1 MTKEPLKLI
10 DEYLERVRIYL
21 AIDAEDTLTEIKVHL
36 IEDAEKLGSGTL
48 SIGSAMLAIER
59 FGDPKDVA
67 SEYAGTKKK
76 AGIPVEYTQPLLR
89 ILIVLV
95 AASIAVIAGAY
106 VVGFTF
112 PNITFSFRP
121 FDLILMI
128 VGNVLIVL
136 VIIGSLAAE
145 EEEKTPTEKTALE
158 SFLSIGTDSFK
169 PKDRKD
175 AVGDI
180 IGGIL
185 FGIFLLLP
193 QMALAFSPA
202 FVPIASIVAAF
213 SFVNALK
220 GVLYTV
226 YGENNV
232 YLLIETIFSTAWIL
246 LAMVLLN
253 IGWPFH
259 YAWVYTSPGNGW
271 ILFPIMD
278 FNILNI
284 FDVVWTFILF
294 ITVAVSTW
302 RVIVSIMKISMY
314 LDAGRGI
321 FWKGSW
327 GETKPTEHSPSVTSH
342 PLLAN
347 KQRWDGYSDD
357 FDVRFKQDGWEP
369 TSQ

>member
-193 QMALAFSPA
+193 
-202 FVPIASIVAAF
+202 
-213 SFVNALK
+213 
-220 GVLYTV
+220 
-226 YGENNV
+226 
-232 YLLIETIFSTAWIL
+232 
-246 LAMVLLN
+246 
-253 IGWPFH
+253 
-259 YAWVYTSPGNGW
+259 
-271 ILFPIMD
+271 
-278 FNILNI
+278 
-284 FDVVWTFILF
+284 
-294 ITVAVSTW
+294 
-302 RVIVSIMKISMY
+302 
-314 LDAGRGI
+314 
-321 FWKGSW
+321 
-327 GETKPTEHSPSVTSH
+327 
-342 PLLAN
+342 
-347 KQRWDGYSDD
+347 
-357 FDVRFKQDGWEP
+357 
-369 TSQ
+369 